1 MRSLLA
7 LQNPVLARRLGIATF
22 TFFLVKGLLWL
33 AAPFVF
39 LWFI

>member
-1 MRSLLA
+1 MTVDNVRAYSGLLRKFGWA
-7 LQNPVLARRLGIATF
+7 GF

-39 LWFI
+39 AWII